1 MDLTIFSII
10 IIFIVL
16 FSDEIKSFFGS
27 GEKIPLISKSR
38 GQVLVDTSILIDGR
52 FLAVAKT
59 GFVDFDILIPRS
71 VVGELQILADGGDD
85 EKRVRARYG
94 LDIISALQAEKGL
107 NVSIL
112 ADGNSA
118 KEGVDNRLISLAKK
132 MNARILTADYN
143 LNKVAKVEGIEVLN
157 INELVQSVRADYLPG
172 EKIMLEITVKG
183 NEKKQGVG
191 HLPDGTMV
199 VVENAESL
207 VGTTAEVEFIRSLQ
221 TAAGKMMFARVAGAK
236 SQKVENAKSKGR
248 APANSKKEKPAKN
261 VSVEVSK
268 KENSTEEASKKV
280 EEKVMTSK
288 NVKKS
293 SKGRMSAKSS
303 QKALSKKQKSAQNS
317 KAQQTPKPQAA
328 RKSRRTQ
335 KSAEAS
341 LVELVNKQ

>member
-1 MDLTIFSII
+1 MDTFLLLI
-10 IIFIVL
+10 IIFLII
-16 FSDEIKSFFGS
+16 FSWKDST
-27 GEKIPLISKSR
+27 LIFQKSR
-38 GQVLVDTSILIDGR
+38 KRVLVDTSILIDGR

-59 GFVDFDILIPRS
+59 GFVNFDILIPRS

-94 LDIISALQAEKGL
+94 LDIISALQSEPKL

-112 ADGNSA
+112 ADSNSA

-132 MNARILTADYN
+132 LNAEILTADYN
-143 LNKVAKVEGIEVLN
+143 LNKVAKVEGLEVLN

-221 TAAGKMMFARVAGAK
+221 TAAGKMMFARIAGAK
-236 SQKVENAKSKGR
+236 TSKVENTKSKGR
-248 APANSKKEKPAKN
+248 AVKSTNIEKPAPN
-261 VSVEVSK
+261 IQV
-268 KENSTEEASKKV
+268 EASKN
-280 EEKVMTSK
+280 E
-288 NVKKS
+288 NKKS
-293 SKGRMSAKSS
+293 QPKKTTKNKKNTQKSIKSK
-303 QKALSKKQKSAQNS
+303 QKATKSKM
-317 KAQQTPKPQAA
+317 PI
-328 RKSRRTQ
+328 RRRTQ
-335 KSAEAS
+335 QSMEAD
-341 LVELVNKQ
+341 LVKLANRE